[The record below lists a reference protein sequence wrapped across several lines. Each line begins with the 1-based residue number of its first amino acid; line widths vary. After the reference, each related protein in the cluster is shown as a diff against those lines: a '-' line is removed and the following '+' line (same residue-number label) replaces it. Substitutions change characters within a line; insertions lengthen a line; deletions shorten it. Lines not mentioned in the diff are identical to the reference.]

1 MIIGKNLGLNNK
13 MSSFTRSVLSLFLC
27 LNFVNGKTVCTDQ
40 QLTEAQRAFRQGDN
54 IRGGMSKKCYRAQI
68 VLLYQN
74 NFFELHNSKQ
84 LLTALII
91 KLSPNTGYLI
101 LKRQK

>member
-1 MIIGKNLGLNNK
+1 MIIGKNLGLNK

-54 IRGGMSKKCYRAQI
+54 IRGEMSKKCYVVQI
-68 VLLYQN
+68 VLLYRDE
-74 NFFELHNSKQ
+74 F
-84 LLTALII
+84 LTTVL
-91 KLSPNTGYLI
+91 
-101 LKRQK
+101 

>member
-1 MIIGKNLGLNNK
+1 MIIGKNLGLNINK

-54 IRGGMSKKCYRAQI
+54 TRGGVSK
-68 VLLYQN
+68 V
-74 NFFELHNSKQ
+74 FFK
-84 LLTALII
+84 
-91 KLSPNTGYLI
+91 K
-101 LKRQK
+101 KRIQDNLETV

>member
-1 MIIGKNLGLNNK
+1 MIIGKNLGLNINK

-54 IRGGMSKKCYRAQI
+54 IRGGVSKVIFMKIRIQDNLET
-68 VLLYQN
+68 V
-74 NFFELHNSKQ
+74 
-84 LLTALII
+84 
-91 KLSPNTGYLI
+91 
-101 LKRQK
+101 